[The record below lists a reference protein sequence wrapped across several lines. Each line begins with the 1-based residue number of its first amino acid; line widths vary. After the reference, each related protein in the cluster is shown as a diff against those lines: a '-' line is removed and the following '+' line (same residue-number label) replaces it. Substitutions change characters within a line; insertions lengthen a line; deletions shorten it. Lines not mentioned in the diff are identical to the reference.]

1 MFAGN
6 LATPLIG
13 CKLTGNEFWI
23 EMDEVDSWRF
33 RVLQW
38 WESLAMVPAGN
49 EAQKSF
55 VFKPFH
61 KINSSLPV
69 KRKFQITN
77 LYKS

>member
-38 WESLAMVPAGN
+38 
-49 EAQKSF
+49 
-55 VFKPFH
+55 
-61 KINSSLPV
+61 
-69 KRKFQITN
+69 
-77 LYKS
+77 

>member
-13 CKLTGNEFWI
+13 CKLTCNEFWI

-38 WESLAMVPAGN
+38 
-49 EAQKSF
+49 
-55 VFKPFH
+55 
-61 KINSSLPV
+61 
-69 KRKFQITN
+69 
-77 LYKS
+77 